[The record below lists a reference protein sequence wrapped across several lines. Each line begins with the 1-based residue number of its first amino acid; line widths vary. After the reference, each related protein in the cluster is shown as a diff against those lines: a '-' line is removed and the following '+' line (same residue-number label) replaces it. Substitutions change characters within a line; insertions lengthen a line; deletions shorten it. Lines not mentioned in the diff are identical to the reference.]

1 MDTTDTHSSEL
12 AYGLA
17 LNPTVR
23 LLYSGSRGV
32 VSAAPT
38 VLAVGRTSLG
48 RDPGAGSQSAISLPS
63 DHRASRSH
71 AWLHRQGQAV
81 RLVDEGSKNGTF
93 VNGRRVSAA
102 VLEDGDVVRI
112 GDSFLIY
119 RLEAAP
125 AGAPQDASLSSVVG
139 VSPVARALRQ
149 RLTALAT
156 ERTTVLLLGES
167 GTGKEVAARAL
178 HELSRRLGP
187 FIAVNCGALPSE
199 LAESLLFG
207 HIAGAYSGA
216 QKAQAGFFRAADRG
230 TLLLDEIGDLPLALQ
245 PKLLRVLEE
254 RAVTPV
260 GATAPIA
267 CDVRIVAATHRELVR
282 AVKMQEFRGDLYARL
297 AEVPLPLAPLRERR
311 EDILPL
317 FLHAVADPAAR
328 LTPRLVA
335 ALLNHSFPFNVR
347 ELFKLASQLRVDTP
361 AGQPYD
367 LGPIAARLDELGPA
381 AASADSRPAGE
392 SLISSISPPPRL
404 PAPSREELVA
414 LLLRHGGNISSVA
427 RAMGRSR
434 RQIDRWLEGAELD
447 VSQFRS

>member
-1 MDTTDTHSSEL
+1 MDTTDTHSNEL
-12 AYGLA
+12 PAGMA
-17 LNPTVR
+17 PRPTLR

-32 VSAAPT
+32 VSAAPSS
-38 VLAVGRTSLG
+38 LAVGRTRIG
-48 RDPGAGSQSAISLPS
+48 RDPSDGSMAAINLPS
-63 DHRASRSH
+63 DHRASRRH
-71 AWLHRQGQAV
+71 AQVHRQGQVV

-93 VNGRRVSAA
+93 VNGHRVSEA

-112 GDSFLIY
+112 GDSFLIF
-119 RLEAAP
+119 RLESAA
-125 AGAPQDASLSSVVG
+125 AGASRDTALSSLVG

-149 RLTALAT
+149 RISALAT
-156 ERTTVLLLGES
+156 ERATVLLLGES

-187 FIAVNCGALPSE
+187 FVAVNCGALPGA

-207 HIAGAYSGA
+207 HTAGAYSGA
-216 QKAQAGFFRAADRG
+216 QGAQAGFFRAADRG

-245 PKLLRVLEE
+245 PKLLRALEE

-267 CDVRIVAATHRELVR
+267 CDVRIVAATHRELLR

-297 AEVPLPLAPLRERR
+297 AEVPLMLAPLRQRR

-335 ALLNHSFPFNVR
+335 ALLTHSFPFNVR
-347 ELFKLASQLRVDTP
+347 ELYKLVSQLRVDTP
-361 AGQPYD
+361 VGQPYD
-367 LGPIAARLDELGPA
+367 LGPIAARLGESAQA
-381 AASADSRPAGE
+381 AENADARPAGGTR
-392 SLISSISPPPRL
+392 SSPTPRVA
-404 PAPSREELVA
+404 APSREELAA
-414 LLLRHGGNISSVA
+414 LLARHGGNISSVA
-427 RAMGRSR
+427 RVMGRSR

-447 VSQFRS
+447 VSAFRS